1 MDFMI
6 WKAVELPLTIIVGC
20 LPTLRPLVAKVKEI
34 TQGQSRRQGYQVQPD
49 SSNRMRVLGKGK
61 PKSSGTASS
70 AEDSK
75 LYHGQ
80 NSIMKETTWVVVQ
93 EV

>member
-6 WKAVELPLTIIVGC
+6 WKAVELPLSIIVGC
-20 LPTLRPLVAKVKEI
+20 LPTLRPLLAKVKEI
-34 TQGQSRRQGYQVQPD
+34 SRGQSRRQGYQAQPD
-49 SSNRMRVLGKGK
+49 SDNRMRVLGKGK
-61 PKSSGTASS
+61 SKDSGATSST
-70 AEDSK
+70 EDSK

-80 NSIMKETTWVVVQ
+80 NSIMKETTWVVEE